1 MDFGHDE
8 RFYAMMRD
16 AAESHAREFP
26 NCEAYLRHVNNGP
39 VVSKDRSRRF
49 KEYQDCMEHADEL
62 ERLGVKRIY
71 RGSLPKLDHGSHG
84 CKKIPMA

>member
-16 AAESHAREFP
+16 AAEKNAREFP
-26 NCEAYLRHVNNGP
+26 NAAAYLRHVKNGP
-39 VVSKDRSRRF
+39 VQTKDRKRRF
-49 KEYQDCMEHADEL
+49 KEYQECMRHADEL

-71 RGSLPKLDHGSHG
+71 VQPLRYE
-84 CKKIPMA
+84 